1 MEKQRLDLLMVQ
13 KGLAPSREKAKAFI
27 LSGQVLADGKAA
39 NKAGETFPLNTE
51 ITLKAE
57 PCPYVS
63 RGGLKLEKAM
73 AEFSLSLENKICMD
87 IGASAGGF
95 TDCMLQNGASM
106 VYAVDVGYGQ
116 LDWKLRNDERVIVME
131 RTNARYLTEK
141 DIPLQLDFASVDVS
155 FISLRLIFPALA
167 RIGVKEVVTL
177 IKPQFEAGR
186 EKVGKRGVVR
196 DACVHEEVIETVLK
210 GAREYGYAAQHLSFS
225 PIKGPNGNIEYLAH
239 YLFGAEEQEMPTKAV
254 VQSAHALLS
263 SRVQP

>member
-13 KGLAPSREKAKAFI
+13 KGLAPSRKKAKAFI

-87 IGASAGGF
+87 IGASAG
-95 TDCMLQNGASM
+95 DLQIVCCKMALLWYM
-106 VYAVDVGYGQ
+106 RWMWGYGQ

-141 DIPLQLDFASVDVS
+141 DIPPPAGFCICGCFLY
-155 FISLRLIFPALA
+155 FPAPDFFPRLP
-167 RIGVKEVVTL
+167 E
-177 IKPQFEAGR
+177 
-186 EKVGKRGVVR
+186 
-196 DACVHEEVIETVLK
+196 
-210 GAREYGYAAQHLSFS
+210 
-225 PIKGPNGNIEYLAH
+225 
-239 YLFGAEEQEMPTKAV
+239 
-254 VQSAHALLS
+254 
-263 SRVQP
+263 

>member
-57 PCPYVS
+57 PCHYVS

-116 LDWKLRNDERVIVME
+116 LD
-131 RTNARYLTEK
+131 
-141 DIPLQLDFASVDVS
+141 
-155 FISLRLIFPALA
+155 
-167 RIGVKEVVTL
+167 
-177 IKPQFEAGR
+177 
-186 EKVGKRGVVR
+186 
-196 DACVHEEVIETVLK
+196 
-210 GAREYGYAAQHLSFS
+210 
-225 PIKGPNGNIEYLAH
+225 
-239 YLFGAEEQEMPTKAV
+239 
-254 VQSAHALLS
+254 
-263 SRVQP
+263 